1 MLWCMPRELD
11 QRRLD
16 TLRRIFASTASDVPE
31 FVKTAVDGGYR
42 SDTGVIALVPGEG
55 TLYAK
60 CDRLKQAVVESLD
73 AGNAPN
79 RRDESGDREMQFD
92 SAVFYEF
99 RIAVD
104 GVRLFVKTVFDEDDP
119 SDPEV
124 RVLSVK
130 RDDRSWS

>member
-11 QRRLD
+11 QCRLD
-16 TLRRIFASTASDVPE
+16 ALRRIFASTASDVPE
-31 FVKTAVDGGYR
+31 FAKTAVDGGYR
-42 SDTGVIALVPGEG
+42 PDTGVIALVADDG
-55 TLYAK
+55 TLYDK
-60 CDRLKQAVVESLD
+60 CERLKQAVVQFLD

-99 RIAVD
+99 RVVVD